1 MVNKKLHFMEQLPYP
16 PTPTQQEIAAE
27 NKIIHKILFSVIP
40 LHLIGFIVA
49 VVIVAIAI
57 SYNFNVMQWLE

>member
-1 MVNKKLHFMEQLPYP
+1 MELLPHP
-16 PTPTQQEIAAE
+16 QESTQQEIAAQ
-27 NKIIHKILFSVIP
+27 NKLIHKMLFSAIP
-40 LHLIGFIVA
+40 VHVIGFILA